1 MLQFILLS
9 VTLTL
14 CTQMDTQKDHL
25 INNIMGNRWNIYYN
39 DYEGGADAISRLNNI
54 KKDYFSHHSHRI

>member
-1 MLQFILLS
+1 
-9 VTLTL
+9 
-14 CTQMDTQKDHL
+14 MDTQKDHL

-54 KKDYFSHHSHRI
+54 KKDYSLTSLASHMIRSLCDKNKIN